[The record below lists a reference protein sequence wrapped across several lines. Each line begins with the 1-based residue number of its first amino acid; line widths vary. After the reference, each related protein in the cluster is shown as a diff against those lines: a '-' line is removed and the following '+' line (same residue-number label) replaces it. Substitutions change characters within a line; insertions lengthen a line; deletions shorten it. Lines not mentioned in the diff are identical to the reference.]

1 MHIEIS
7 NGGMWCF
14 HFCSRFSAQDRSQ
27 VIHVSKSQHSDPERV
42 VEALLHS
49 YHVSRGRGR
58 SGIQMEGWMRSHGRF
73 GMGRGGM
80 HRRSSRS
87 SCRRCSCSSSRQTP
101 RQQSTCLQPSY
112 KPPPTHPPAVSNHHC
127 HRHTSDRPHCM
138 PCPTSH
144 ALEGIC
150 VSTLRTDGG

>member
-101 RQQSTCLQPSY
+101 RQQSTCLQPYY
-112 KPPPTHPPAVSNHHC
+112 KPHLHILQPFQTIIAIDTQATDLIACLAPHPMH
-127 HRHTSDRPHCM
+127 
-138 PCPTSH
+138 
-144 ALEGIC
+144 
-150 VSTLRTDGG
+150 